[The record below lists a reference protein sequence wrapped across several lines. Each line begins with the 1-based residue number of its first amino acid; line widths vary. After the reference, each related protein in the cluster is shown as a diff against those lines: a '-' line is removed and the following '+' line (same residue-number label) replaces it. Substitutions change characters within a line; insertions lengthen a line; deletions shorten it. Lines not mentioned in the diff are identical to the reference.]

1 MCINQKVEI
10 KDPFGLHL
18 RAAVEFVTLIKKYK
32 SKIWVQTDME
42 LIDARSVL
50 SLLQLAA
57 SVGKKLDFVLD
68 GDDALEAM
76 GGIEKFFEHSIEMT

>member
-32 SKIWVQTDME
+32 SKIWVQKDLE
-42 LIDARSVL
+42 LVDARSIL

-57 SVGKKLDFVLD
+57 AVGTKLDFILD
-68 GDDALEAM
+68 GDDASEAM
-76 GGIEKFFEHSIEMT
+76 GDIQKYFEHSVELA